1 VSTEV
6 GAIHWCLLVK
16 RSADRLNTLVNF
28 EREILGYLVSFGRA
42 ATRKPLVANENLNAN
57 IKARHSPGF
66 FVGHCVGSSPPK
78 CPHQVCM
85 ILKSLLYF
93 LLASSVCT
101 VAFAQTPTVQRAP
114 AVKPAPQV
122 SAQGAAEVAAPQ
134 TPPDDSEF
142 VETPISADAVDLG
155 TIIVGGRQPG
165 PGLWKVRKGDHVLW
179 ILGTQSPLP
188 KRMEW
193 DSANVQR
200 RIVESQ
206 QVLLSPSVTVK
217 SDMGFLRSL
226 TLIPSAL
233 KARKNPDEKTLQ
245 DIVPPAQYARWL
257 VLKKRYIGGDRGVEE
272 WRPVF
277 AALEL
282 YSKAIAKSGM
292 TLDSLADDV
301 VRKTAKK
308 NDIPMSS
315 PKVEIKIEE
324 PKAAL
329 KAFARQPLEDMD
341 CFARTLDRIESDLG
355 TMAARANAWAEG
367 DTESLRDLPFR
378 NQFVACS
385 NALTGNEIAKKLG
398 ISDVQQRVETAWMT
412 AAEDALAKNASSFAI
427 LPVGQLLREDG
438 FLAKLAAKG
447 YMIEEP

>member
-1 VSTEV
+1 MFS
-6 GAIHWCLLVK
+6 
-16 RSADRLNTLVNF
+16 
-28 EREILGYLVSFGRA
+28 
-42 ATRKPLVANENLNAN
+42 
-57 IKARHSPGF
+57 
-66 FVGHCVGSSPPK
+66 
-78 CPHQVCM
+78 
-85 ILKSLLYF
+85 KSWLFF
-93 LLASSVCT
+93 LLAMSVCA
-101 VAFAQTPTVQRAP
+101 VAFAQTPAAQRTAAATP
-114 AVKPAPQV
+114 ATQSPAPPA
-122 SAQGAAEVAAPQ
+122 AQVAAPQ
-134 TPPDDSEF
+134 TPPDDSDF
-142 VETPISADAVDLG
+142 GETPISADAVDLG
-155 TIIVGGRQPG
+155 TIVVGGRQPG
-165 PGLWKVRKGDHVLW
+165 PGLWKVRKGEHVLW

-188 KRMEW
+188 KRMQW

-206 QVLLSPSVTVK
+206 QVLLSPSLSVK

-233 KARKNPDEKTLQ
+233 RARKNPDEKTLQ
-245 DIVPPAQYARWL
+245 DIVSPVQYARWL
-257 VLKKRYIGGDRGVEE
+257 VLKKRYIGSDRGVEE

-292 TLDSLADDV
+292 TLDALADDM

-308 NDIPMSS
+308 HDIPMLS
-315 PKVEIKIEE
+315 PKVEIKIED

-341 CFARTLDRIESDLG
+341 CFTRTLDRIESDLG

-385 NALTGNEIAKKLG
+385 NAITGNEIARKLG
-398 ISDVQQRVETAWMT
+398 IADVQQRIEIAWMT
-412 AAEDALAKNASSFAI
+412 AAEGALAKNASSFAI
-427 LPVGQLLREDG
+427 LPVGQMLREDG

-447 YMIEEP
+447 YVIEEP

>member
-1 VSTEV
+1 MFSKS
-6 GAIHWCLLVK
+6 WLV
-16 RSADRLNTLVNF
+16 
-28 EREILGYLVSFGRA
+28 
-42 ATRKPLVANENLNAN
+42 
-57 IKARHSPGF
+57 
-66 FVGHCVGSSPPK
+66 
-78 CPHQVCM
+78 
-85 ILKSLLYF
+85 F
-93 LLASSVCT
+93 LLATSVCA
-101 VAFAQTPTVQRAP
+101 VASAQTPSAQRA
-114 AVKPAPQV
+114 AAATPAPQV
-122 SAQGAAEVAAPQ
+122 SAQSAAQVAAPQ
-134 TPPDDSEF
+134 TPPDDSDF
-142 VETPISADAVDLG
+142 GETPISADAVDLG
-155 TIIVGGRQPG
+155 TIVVGGRQPG

-179 ILGTQSPLP
+179 ILGTQTPLP

-206 QVLLSPSVTVK
+206 QVLLSPSVSVK
-217 SDMGFLRSL
+217 SDLGFFRSL

-233 KARKNPDEKTLQ
+233 RARKNPDDKTLQ

-257 VLKKRYIGGDRGVEE
+257 VLKKRYIGSDRGVEE

-308 NDIPMSS
+308 HDIPMSS

-341 CFARTLDRIESDLG
+341 CFTRTLDRIESDLG

-378 NQFVACS
+378 NQFIACT
-385 NALTGNEIAKKLG
+385 NAITGNEIAKKLG
-398 ISDVQQRVETAWMT
+398 VSDVQQRIESAWMSAAETALT
-412 AAEDALAKNASSFAI
+412 KNASSFAI

>member
-1 VSTEV
+1 MRTPKP
-6 GAIHWCLLVK
+6 GAVRASLLDT
-16 RSADRLNTLVNF
+16 A
-28 EREILGYLVSFGRA
+28 RA
-42 ATRKPLVANENLNAN
+42 LPLEL
-57 IKARHSPGF
+57 
-66 FVGHCVGSSPPK
+66 
-78 CPHQVCM
+78 PHQVCM
-85 ILKSLLYF
+85 FSKSWLFF
-93 LLASSVCT
+93 LLAMSVCA
-101 VAFAQTPTVQRAP
+101 VAFAQTPAAQRTAAATP
-114 AVKPAPQV
+114 ATQSPAPPAAQV
-122 SAQGAAEVAAPQ
+122 ATPQ
-134 TPPDDSEF
+134 TLPDDSDF
-142 VETPISADAVDLG
+142 GETPISADAVDLG
-155 TIIVGGRQPG
+155 TIVVGGRQPG
-165 PGLWKVRKGDHVLW
+165 PGLWKVSKGDHVLW

-200 RIVESQ
+200 HIVESQ
-206 QVLLSPSVTVK
+206 QVLLSPSLSVK
-217 SDMGFLRSL
+217 SDIGFLRSL

-233 KARKNPDEKTLQ
+233 RARKNPDDKTLQ

-257 VLKKRYIGGDRGVEE
+257 VLKQRYIGSDRGVEE

-292 TLDSLADDV
+292 TLDALADDM

-308 NDIPMSS
+308 NDIPTSS
-315 PKVEIKIEE
+315 PKVEIKVAD

-341 CFARTLDRIESDLG
+341 CFTRTLDRIESDLG

-385 NALTGNEIAKKLG
+385 NAITGNEIARKLG
-398 ISDVQQRVETAWMT
+398 ISDVQQRIEIAWMT
-412 AAEDALAKNASSFAI
+412 AAEGALAKNASSFAI
-427 LPVGQLLREDG
+427 LPVGQLLRDDG

-447 YMIEEP
+447 YVIEEP